1 MNYVRFGLH
10 FIPNYEN
17 SNGEV
22 LTDLRN
28 IWEAEFTGFNDKL
41 GWEMREKKES
51 RTTHQLLA

>member
-41 GWEMREKKES
+41 GW
-51 RTTHQLLA
+51 